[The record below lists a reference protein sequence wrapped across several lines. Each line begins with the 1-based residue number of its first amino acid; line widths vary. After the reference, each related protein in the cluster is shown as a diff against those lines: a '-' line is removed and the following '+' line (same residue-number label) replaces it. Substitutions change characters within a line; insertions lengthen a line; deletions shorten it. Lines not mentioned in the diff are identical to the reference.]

1 VLAAALKFLHDIGLP
16 FPMLAQDV
24 YAEFLYFEH
33 TDINRNERHAYPLI
47 IVELAFSYFD
57 L

>member
-16 FPMLAQDV
+16 FSMLAQDV
-24 YAEFLYFEH
+24 YAELLHFEH
-33 TDINRNERHAYPLI
+33 TDINRSEMRAYPLI